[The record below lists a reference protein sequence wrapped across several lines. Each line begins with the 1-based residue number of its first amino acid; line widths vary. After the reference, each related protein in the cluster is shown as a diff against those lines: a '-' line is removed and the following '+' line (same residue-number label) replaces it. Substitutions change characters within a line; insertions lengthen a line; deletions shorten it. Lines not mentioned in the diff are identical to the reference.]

1 MKSINIIH
9 LTSVLFISIFIFASC
24 QKDNECLQ
32 INSAEPEKELSEY
45 LDSIFTRH
53 NNCLTNFE
61 NDTLF
66 HFIFSSNNFENI
78 DNCHRISQV
87 DFNNYTLVVGKVQV
101 SSISD
106 KLESINLSSKNKG
119 YKVKISIDKC
129 TECYAAIG
137 YLYFWKLYPKLN
149 SNYNCELVVN

>member
-9 LTSVLFISIFIFASC
+9 LISVLFISIFLYTSC
-24 QKDNECLQ
+24 KKDNEWLQ

-87 DFNNYTLVVGKVQV
+87 DFNNYGYADDCRPPIYHTYNLV
-101 SSISD
+101 
-106 KLESINLSSKNKG
+106 LSQLLG
-119 YKVKISIDKC
+119 
-129 TECYAAIG
+129 
-137 YLYFWKLYPKLN
+137 L
-149 SNYNCELVVN
+149 